1 MRDSAWK
8 RDIVDV
14 VYRRGRTY
22 LTIGVSVEVPAD
34 GHHVSID
41 GTNVGYLVGR
51 PGGYPLP
58 HGWFRTWKRRRFLDR
73 IDRDARAAVDWF
85 DKYDSPRYALKNLQS
100 TERHGCRVD
109 SEPHREVVAFLKHL
123 GNAHPS
129 RRELIESFVKHVPL
143 VFGPVAK
150 RHGLALREIEPRLF
164 VLESDKVRVRVRFG
178 WGHEPDVNVLVGPA
192 SGQNPDDDD
201 RSPQIFGLGVI
212 CKALTG
218 LETFEAQ
225 KVASPQDVHRALE
238 TAGRALEQD
247 CAPILRGDL
256 SIWTQLRA

>member
-1 MRDSAWK
+1 LLDQIAAVLDVALSGRGFPPAERTDAGDALVRRWVRDSAWK

-34 GHHVSID
+34 GRHVSID

-100 TERHGCRVD
+100 TERHGDRVD

-129 RRELIESFVKHVPL
+129 RRELIESFVKH
-143 VFGPVAK
+143 
-150 RHGLALREIEPRLF
+150 
-164 VLESDKVRVRVRFG
+164 
-178 WGHEPDVNVLVGPA
+178 VLVGPA